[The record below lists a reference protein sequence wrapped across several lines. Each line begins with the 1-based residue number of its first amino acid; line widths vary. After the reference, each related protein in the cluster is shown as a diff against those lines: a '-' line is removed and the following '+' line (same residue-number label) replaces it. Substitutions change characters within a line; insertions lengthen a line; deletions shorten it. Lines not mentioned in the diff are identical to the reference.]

1 LSPAHATPTT
11 LTDSANSLW
20 TSSTEGASALQV
32 PQPGAQNHNTTGL
45 SASAFDNTNDPPHTT
60 GDVKS
65 SIAAFSLDAIE
76 LVDCDASESEEVDVV
91 ASLPQALIAT
101 NKATTLTDRQI
112 FIATA

>member
-11 LTDSANSLW
+11 LTVSANSLL

-45 SASAFDNTNDPPHTT
+45 SASAFDNTNDPPPTT

-65 SIAAFSLDAIE
+65 SIAAFPADATGF
-76 LVDCDASESEEVDVV
+76 VDCGASESEEVDEIVV
-91 ASLPQALIAT
+91 ASLPQAPSS
-101 NKATTLTDRQI
+101 TT
-112 FIATA
+112 TAMTPTIE

>member
-1 LSPAHATPTT
+1 
-11 LTDSANSLW
+11 LW

-45 SASAFDNTNDPPHTT
+45 SASAFDNTKDPPPTT

-91 ASLPQALIAT
+91 ASLPQAPSSM
-101 NKATTLTDRQI
+101 
-112 FIATA
+112 ATAMTPTIE

>member
-1 LSPAHATPTT
+1 M
-11 LTDSANSLW
+11 W

-45 SASAFDNTNDPPHTT
+45 SASAFDNTKDPPPTT

-76 LVDCDASESEEVDVV
+76 LVDCDASESEEVDEIVV
-91 ASLPQALIAT
+91 ASLPQAPSS
-101 NKATTLTDRQI
+101 TT
-112 FIATA
+112 TAMTPTIE

>member
-1 LSPAHATPTT
+1 M
-11 LTDSANSLW
+11 SANSLL

-45 SASAFDNTNDPPHTT
+45 SASAFDNTNDPPPTT

-65 SIAAFSLDAIE
+65 SIAAFSADAIE
-76 LVDCDASESEEVDVV
+76 LVDCDASESEEVDEIVV

-101 NKATTLTDRQI
+101 NKATTLTDRQS
-112 FIATA
+112 FISTA